1 MATKKEKEVLMQT
14 LKFTP
19 RTYTISLGGYGG
31 EIVVGRV
38 DRKIYD
44 YFKDKDIDIEE
55 YAGDWDNE
63 LEVPED
69 MMPFDP
75 GSWHDCDNAAHESG
89 VELDAG
95 CDVTVNDE
103 DGNEVWTHNLGI
115 DDLIN
120 DGCAVADAWNY
131 DSDTEDAGTC
141 IYVGQSTEKGTF
153 FGGEIK
159 LTAPFDPTKL
169 TFEYNVIQGWALCG
183 GLTYDGEDIDNDSGG
198 DTWGKGMYHTFV
210 CIGEDDESNATE
222 QGG

>member
-19 RTYTISLGGYGG
+19 RTYTISLGGFGG

-38 DRKIYD
+38 DRVKYD
-44 YFKDKDIDIEE
+44 YFKENDIDIEE

-63 LEVPED
+63 REVPDE
-69 MMPFDP
+69 MMLFEP

-89 VELDAG
+89 VEMDVG

-103 DGNEVWTHNLGI
+103 NNNEVWSHNLGI
-115 DDLIN
+115 DSLVD
-120 DGCAVADAWNY
+120 DGIDVS
-131 DSDTEDAGTC
+131 DSFNFDSSDEDAGTC

-153 FGGEIK
+153 FDGEIK
-159 LTAPFDPTKL
+159 LTAPFDPKKL
-169 TFEYNVIQGWALCG
+169 SFDYTVIEGWQLCY
-183 GLTYDGEDIDNDSGG
+183 GLQYDGEDIENDSGG
-198 DTWGKGMYHTFV
+198 DTWGKGMYHTLT
-210 CIGEDDESNATE
+210 CIGEDEESNATE

>member
-19 RTYTISLGGYGG
+19 RTYTISLGGFGG

-38 DRKIYD
+38 DRVKYD
-44 YFKDKDIDIEE
+44 YFKENDIDIEE

-63 LEVPED
+63 REVPDE
-69 MMPFDP
+69 MMLFEP
-75 GSWHDCDNAAHESG
+75 GSWHDCDNVAHESG
-89 VELDAG
+89 VEMDAG

-103 DGNEVWTHNLGI
+103 DGNEVWGHNLGI
-115 DDLIN
+115 DDLVD
-120 DGCAVADAWNY
+120 DGIDVS
-131 DSDTEDAGTC
+131 DSFNFDSSAEDAGTC

-153 FGGEIK
+153 FDGEIK
-159 LTAPFDPTKL
+159 LTAPFDPKKL
-169 TFEYNVIQGWALCG
+169 SFEYTVIEGWQLCY
-183 GLTYDGEDIDNDSGG
+183 GLSYDGEDIENDSGG
-198 DTWGKGMYHTFV
+198 DTWGKGMYHTLT